1 MGVRFRKSI
10 RLGGGFK
17 INFSKSGVG
26 YSWGTRGY
34 RLTRK
39 SGGGTRHT
47 VSIPGSGISYVHDSK
62 KKTSSKRKKETAYQV
77 ADDVNVSD
85 TTDIENGNVNK
96 MVSDG
101 LESLI
106 SSANLAL
113 ILNAFTTAVIFIGM
127 LLALIVDELC
137 LIATGVGVILK
148 IVVRIV
154 ARIDLNYSVDAD
166 MRAEIDRHMAPL
178 EQIVKSKKIWYISQ
192 SKKITNSKYEGGAT
206 SALKREIAFASKR
219 LPFPFRT
226 DEKAAYFR
234 CGREKL
240 VFLPD
245 KFLIIKNLRV
255 GALNYSDMMTSF
267 EVTKFIEDG
276 IVPSDAEIIQY
287 TWKYVNKSG
296 DRDKRFSNNK
306 KLPVCKYGEMHI
318 SSKEKGINT
327 IIMFSNG
334 NIEL

>member
-1 MGVRFRKSI
+1 MGIRFRKSI
-10 RLGGGFK
+10 RLGGGFR
-17 INFSKSGVG
+17 INLSKSGVG

-34 RLTRK
+34 RVTRK

-62 KKTSSKRKKETAYQV
+62 KKASSKRQKETAEQIV
-77 ADDVNVSD
+77 EDVNVAD
-85 TTDIENGNVNK
+85 ITDIENGNVNK
-96 MVSDG
+96 IVSDG

-106 SSANLAL
+106 SSANFAL
-113 ILNAFTTAVIFIGM
+113 LLNAFTTAVILIGI

-137 LIATGVGVILK
+137 LIATGVGLILK

-154 ARIDLNYSVDAD
+154 ARINLDYNVDSD

-178 EQIVKSKKIWYISQ
+178 EQIVESKKIWYISQ
-192 SKKITNSKYEGGAT
+192 SKEITNSKYEGGAT
-206 SALKREIAFASKR
+206 SALKRNDVFASKR

-226 DEKAAYFR
+226 NEKAAYFR

-255 GALNYSDMMTSF
+255 GALNYSDLITSF
-267 EVTKFIEDG
+267 EVTKFIEDR

-306 KLPVCKYGEMHI
+306 KLPVCKYGKMHI
-318 SSKEKGINT
+318 SSKEKGVNS